1 MFKPRVWMLSIVA
14 LFAMTLSTPTFA
26 GKRARKTKPATS
38 KTSKTGKKGSKS
50 TKQASYV
57 PKTQHLTFGD
67 EDVNAGVD
75 GPGGAVVQGDKRTK
89 HSSLIKVRTN
99 FIAELI
105 KSAEDI

>member
-1 MFKPRVWMLSIVA
+1 MDAFDRRLVRHDLVDSNI
-14 LFAMTLSTPTFA
+14 
-26 GKRARKTKPATS
+26 RRKTGAQNEA
-38 KTSKTGKKGSKS
+38 GHEQNEQDGQKGSKS